1 MFILWRRGNIERPS
15 DLDKG
20 ALLAYNRMHVG
31 YCLRVEW
38 DIGGLKRKFR
48 RLMKQLDTT
57 KPKYNQL
64 FWIAAI
70 LTNVIHWR
78 RMDFTHDVV
87 GEQLKPAHDHGWD

>member
-1 MFILWRRGNIERPS
+1 MLQCYGQKFVWLLGDPGCIGENMFILWRRGNIESPP

-20 ALLAYNRMHVG
+20 ALMAYNRMHVG
-31 YCLRVEW
+31 YRLRVEW

-64 FWIAAI
+64 F
-70 LTNVIHWR
+70 
-78 RMDFTHDVV
+78 
-87 GEQLKPAHDHGWD
+87 